1 MGNST
6 YSSSAHVSRV
16 VNSWSVCGK
25 EEERL
30 KPKAALAAI
39 DALEK
44 SKGWI
49 YITHVMRGEIL
60 MSAERMGEKR
70 KMEIDEIH
78 FQRGAI
84 WAAQQLLRMPERLRL
99 RIENEVAL
107 GSAKAEL
114 KETEH
119 G

>member
-1 MGNST
+1 M
-6 YSSSAHVSRV
+6 
-16 VNSWSVCGK
+16 
-25 EEERL
+25 
-30 KPKAALAAI
+30 KPKEALVAI
-39 DALEK
+39 NSLER
-44 SKGWI
+44 SKGWA
-49 YITHVMRGEIL
+49 YVVQVMREEIL
-60 MSAERMGEKR
+60 LSAQRIGENR

>member
-1 MGNST
+1 M
-6 YSSSAHVSRV
+6 
-16 VNSWSVCGK
+16 
-25 EEERL
+25 
-30 KPKAALAAI
+30 KPKEALAAI
-39 DALEK
+39 NTLEK
-44 SKGWI
+44 SKGWA
-49 YITHVMRGEIL
+49 YIVQVMREEIMLSAQRIGEN
-60 MSAERMGEKR
+60 R

-84 WAAQQLLRMPERLRL
+84 WAAQQLLKIPERLRL

>member
-1 MGNST
+1 M
-6 YSSSAHVSRV
+6 
-16 VNSWSVCGK
+16 
-25 EEERL
+25 
-30 KPKAALAAI
+30 KPQAALAAI
-39 DALEK
+39 DALER
-44 SKGWI
+44 SKGWS
-49 YITHVMRGEIL
+49 YVAQVMREEIL
-60 MSAERMGEKR
+60 LSAQRIGENR